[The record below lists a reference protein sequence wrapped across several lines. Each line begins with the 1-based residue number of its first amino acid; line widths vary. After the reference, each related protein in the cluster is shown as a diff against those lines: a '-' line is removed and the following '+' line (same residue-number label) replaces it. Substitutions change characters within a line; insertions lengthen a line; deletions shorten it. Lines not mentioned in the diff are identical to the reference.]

1 MGIIYLIT
9 NIKNNKKYV
18 GQHNEDIIDERWRTH
33 KGNARRDTL
42 NYDLYIAMRKDGIE
56 NFTIETLCIIPNIY
70 LNVYEAKFA
79 EIYNTYSW
87 NGMGYNMK
95 LCGIG
100 SCAPITEVTR
110 EKLRTSHLGKSRSE
124 KSIRLGAEAV
134 SEWASNN
141 PEKVAERSKK
151 CALALEGRSNANW
164 GSHTPAANAK
174 IASTLRGKPK
184 TTEHNLNVM
193 SSEYHTTPGKSGLR
207 YISENEH
214 GYFVRINNKKYGS
227 FQKQFATR
235 NEAINAR
242 NNFINKPVNEVVEN

>member
-9 NIKNNKKYV
+9 NTKNNKKYV
-18 GQHNEDIIDERWRTH
+18 GQHNEDIIDERWRGH

-42 NYDLYIAMRKDGIE
+42 NYDLYIAMRIDGIE

-100 SCAPITEVTR
+100 SCAPITEETR
-110 EKLRTSHLGKSRSE
+110 EKLRISHLGKSRSE
-124 KSIRLGAEAV
+124 ESIRLGAEAV

-141 PEKVAERSKK
+141 PEKVAERSKIV
-151 CALALEGRSNANW
+151 ALKLKGRPNADW
-164 GSHTPAANAK
+164 GSHTPEANAK
-174 IASTLRGKPK
+174 ISSKLKRKPK
-184 TTEHNLNVM
+184 TTEHNSNVM
-193 SSEYHTTPGKSGLR
+193 SSEYHTTPGKSGER
-207 YISENEH
+207 YILINDS
-214 GYFVRINNKKYGS
+214 GYYVRINNKKYGS
-227 FQKQFATR
+227 FQKQFATL

-242 NNFINKPVNEVVEN
+242 DNFINKPVNEVVEN